1 MFGQVRVILLTN
13 TTVVNDQP
21 KAQTSKAEHRDG
33 LQTLSSQRNNGLSRI
48 DPGGADSALYTSIS
62 ESISEHITVV
72 WMMNT

>member
-13 TTVVNDQP
+13 NTVVNDQP

-48 DPGGADSALYTSIS
+48 DPGEQIVLYTPQYQNQS
-62 ESISEHITVV
+62 V
-72 WMMNT
+72 NKLQ

>member
-48 DPGGADSALYTSIS
+48 DPGEQIVLYTPQYQNQS
-62 ESISEHITVV
+62 V
-72 WMMNT
+72 NKLQ

>member
-1 MFGQVRVILLTN
+1 MFWQVRVILLTN

-48 DPGGADSALYTSIS
+48 DPGEQIVLYTPQYQNQS
-62 ESISEHITVV
+62 V
-72 WMMNT
+72 NKLQ